1 MNKNLTEKQIE
12 ILVRDFQLNS
22 QNLEVDGIAGPKT
35 ITEINNIGI
44 ESIFVPQEEESFR
57 PRWPMLGRPVVSDP
71 FGLRK
76 RGGRGHLGIDIAY
89 RRKVSGVADLPRLT
103 KHFICFGQE
112 WIVACESGKVLSVM
126 LSKKNGWVVKINHG
140 RYISVYRH
148 LSSVQSVQGV
158 IEKGAKIGVVGFAPA
173 AGKNGFFHLHFEIWD
188 MSLPGPKNSRRHH
201 AIDPEPFLT

>member
-35 ITEINNIGI
+35 ITEINNVGI
-44 ESIFVPQEEESFR
+44 ESIFIPQEESFK
-57 PRWPMLGRPVVSDP
+57 PRWPMFGKAVISDP
-71 FGLRK
+71 FGTQK
-76 RGGRGHLGIDIAY
+76 RGGRGHFGIDIAY
-89 RRKVSGVADLPRLT
+89 RRHISGVADLPQLT
-103 KHFICFGQE
+103 RHYICSGLE
-112 WIVACESGKVLSVM
+112 HILACENGEVLSIIR
-126 LSKKNGWVVKINHG
+126 SKRNGWVIKIDHG

-148 LSSVQSVQGV
+148 LSSVQSVSGV
-158 IEKGAKIGVVGFAPA
+158 IEKGTKIGIIGFAPS
-173 AGKNGFFHLHFEIWD
+173 AGNSGFFHLHFEIWD